1 MSRCKPPSW
10 RVAWLVVLCPIVM
23 AVSRVPGVDLRSQG
37 KQIPLKNN
45 EERIKLKADL
55 IQLTAVVSGSD
66 GELIP
71 DLKKSDFELL
81 ENGRT
86 QDISFFSAEAA
97 AGGNPSSAA
106 EQPSR
111 AVVLFVDTLHLSPSS
126 LLRAK
131 QALKQFVRDSVSRN
145 DLVSMVCSD
154 GTVGLTGQF
163 TLDREAT
170 IYAIDRLSPSPRVEQ
185 PLFTPA
191 LAAEVVREQPDALE
205 AAMSIIRAEQG
216 ASIPPE
222 LLATITRA
230 KARDILSQA
239 SHWRNVSIAVLKQ
252 VIDRLSG
259 MPAQR
264 LVAMVSEGFTLLGR
278 SGASDTTEI
287 RSVVSRATR
296 SGVTLYTID
305 ARGIYVPAI
314 FSASTRGAPLEV
326 TPRISRYLL
335 AADEDAK
342 NSLNALARDTGG
354 RPFFNTND
362 LSGSLKK
369 ALDDNRIYY
378 TLAYHPSPDD
388 NTDGFREITI
398 RVKGHPDFVVRS
410 QRGYLAKDLIE
421 GKEEEAKT
429 PDQKLSRALDAVL
442 PEAAIRIACLSYF
455 IEREGKPETLLV
467 KAYVGGE
474 RLAYVKEG
482 ELQRLR
488 LTLWTLVFDSSGKPV
503 HRVAED
509 IQGNVR
515 SEQLAEVNSAGYAYS
530 KAFSVK
536 PGLYQVRVGVY
547 DHASGLVGTAL
558 SWVEVP
564 DTSGSKPAL
573 GSIILSREQGEQSGS
588 LESSGQ
594 GDRPAIKDGVPLYP
608 VGGVLVYHV
617 AVYNAGAASN
627 QPSPFQFRLEMSGD
641 GEIVYRSE
649 WKPLASR
656 QIGQDKKAIYV
667 GGQLHLSEMQPG
679 LYEIR
684 ISVRQG
690 QKEPLQQKAIF
701 IIEPAST
708 APIKR

>member
-1 MSRCKPPSW
+1 MSHRKSPSRQLAW
-10 RVAWLVVLCPIVM
+10 FLALCTIVA
-23 AVSRVPGVDLRSQG
+23 AAGSVPGVNLRSQA
-37 KQIPLKNN
+37 KQIPRKTT

-66 GELIP
+66 GEIIP

-81 ENGRT
+81 ENGHP
-86 QDISFFSAEAA
+86 QDISFFSAEAT
-97 AGGNPSSAA
+97 AGGNPSSTS

-111 AVVLFVDTLHLSPSS
+111 AVVLFVDTLHLSASG

-145 DLVSMVCSD
+145 DLVSVVCSD

-163 TLDREAT
+163 TRDREAT
-170 IYAIDRLSPSPRVEQ
+170 IYAIDRLLPSPRVEQ

-191 LAAEVVREQPDALE
+191 LAAEVVREQPDALD

-216 ASIPPE
+216 PSIPPE

-230 KARDILSQA
+230 KAREILSQA
-239 SHWRNVSIAVLKQ
+239 SHWRNLSIAALNQ
-252 VIDRLSG
+252 VIDGLSG
-259 MPAQR
+259 MPGQR

-305 ARGIYVPAI
+305 ARGLYVPAL
-314 FSASTRGAPLEV
+314 FSASARGAPLEV

-335 AADEDAK
+335 AAGEDVK

-369 ALDDNRIYY
+369 ALDENRIFYI
-378 TLAYHPSPDD
+378 LAYHPSLND

-398 RVKGHPDFVVRS
+398 RVKGHPEFIVRS

-421 GKEEEAKT
+421 KKEEEAKT

-442 PEAAIRIACLSYF
+442 PEAAIRIACFSYF

-467 KAYVGGE
+467 KAYVGAE

-482 ELQRLR
+482 GLQRLR

-509 IQGNVR
+509 VQGNVR
-515 SEQLAEVNSAGYAYS
+515 SEQLTEVNSGGYSYS

-536 PGLYQVRVGVY
+536 PGFYQVRVAVY
-547 DHASGLVGTAL
+547 DHASGQVGTAF

-564 DTSGSKPAL
+564 DTSGGKPAL
-573 GSIILSREQGEQSGS
+573 GSIILSREQDEQSGRP
-588 LESSGQ
+588 ESSGS
-594 GDRPAIKDGVPLYP
+594 GARPAIKDGVQLYS

-617 AVYNAGAASN
+617 AVYNASAASN

-641 GEIVYRSE
+641 GEIVYRSD
-649 WKPLASR
+649 WNPLASR
-656 QIGQDKKAIYV
+656 QIGQDNKAIYL
-667 GGQLHLSEMQPG
+667 GGQLHLSEMPPG

-684 ISVRQG
+684 IGVRQG

-701 IIEPAST
+701 IIEPASP
-708 APIKR
+708 APIGR